1 MWEVVKAAE
10 WRKFAPG
17 ENLITE
23 GESDQRFFIIASGLV
38 KVSARGQTLN
48 AVRAG
53 EPVGE
58 MACARRGND
67 PRTATVTAVEATWA
81 VGLLVDDLDRFSP
94 ACHARFS
101 NAFLAIMAQR
111 IAMLSGRLLHALQS
125 EKIGMV

>member
-1 MWEVVKAAE
+1 MNIDIPIPTSISH
-10 WRKFAPG
+10 FAVIG
-17 ENLITE
+17 GRYRLLRQL
-23 GESDQRFFIIASGLV
+23 G
-38 KVSARGQTLN
+38 
-48 AVRAG
+48 RAG

-58 MACARRGND
+58 MACTRRNNEA
-67 PRTATVTAVEATWA
+67 RTATVTALKETWA
-81 VGLLVDDLDRFSP
+81 VGLLVDDLDRLSP